1 MTVYN
6 FSPTVVCTNNVA
18 TGRLEGRLETGEVVS
33 SVLLGWPRGLALVKG
48 RSNPALL
55 CLDLASC
62 VALYKADLTS
72 LSSPLSKYELH
83 ITRDCVLATKIT
95 EKGVAVVVWVHR
107 EKKEIN
113 NGLDKVL
120 DKELGE
126 DKGHKPDKEGTLL
139 NLPSKRETEWAKEDS
154 ALRVMLTS
162 L

>member
-18 TGRLEGRLETGEVVS
+18 TGRLEGRLETGDVVS
-33 SVLLGWPRGLALVKG
+33 SVLLGWPRGLALVKS
-48 RSNPALL
+48 RSNPALI

-62 VALYKADLTS
+62 VTLYKADLTS

-83 ITRDCVLATKIT
+83 LTRDCLLATKIT

-107 EKKEIN
+107 ESKEMN
-113 NGLDKVL
+113 NGLDKEL
-120 DKELGE
+120 DK